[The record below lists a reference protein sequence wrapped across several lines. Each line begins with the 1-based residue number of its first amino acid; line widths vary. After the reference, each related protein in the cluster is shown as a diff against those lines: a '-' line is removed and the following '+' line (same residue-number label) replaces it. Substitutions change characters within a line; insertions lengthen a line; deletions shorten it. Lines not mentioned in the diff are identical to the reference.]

1 MIPAL
6 VSPTQSGFVRALLDP
21 TLPAPPG
28 LATWNGSDPALRFAV
43 YRNNVVVSLVAAL
56 ADTFPVVRE
65 LVGADFF
72 TAMARLY
79 VAEQPPSSPVLAHYG
94 DGFADWVGQFEPAA
108 AVPYLADIAR
118 LERARV
124 RAYHA
129 ADAPLLGADTIA
141 AQLADPERLP
151 AARLQLHP
159 SVTVLASPWAVVSL
173 WAAHQ
178 GQGRLGD
185 VDPARPEWSINN
197 GFGFLWNPQ
206 WAELKK
212 ARVWLAAAGLEAWS
226 YDASGIAWVS
236 GTQYQAVARSVDT
249 ALNYSLPYAT
259 ATFTFDT
266 SVPTLFVSTPAADS
280 TLETPSLIAGTA
292 ADSAPNAGVANWSI
306 ASLASPAARRAKPK
320 RRRSRT
326 PPRVWRRR

>member
-1 MIPAL
+1 MNAA
-6 VSPTQSGFVRALLDP
+6 SARPTQHAFASALLDP
-21 TLPAPPG
+21 ALPVPPG
-28 LATWNGSDPALRFAV
+28 LASWNGSDPTPRFAV
-43 YRNNVVVSLVAAL
+43 YRNNVVASLVAAL

-94 DGFADWVGQFEPAA
+94 DGFADWMAQFEPVA
-108 AVPYLADIAR
+108 AVPYLADMAR

-185 VDPARPEWSINN
+185 VDPARPECALVLRFQDDAAVIAI
-197 GFGFLWNPQ
+197 PQ
-206 WAELKK
+206 VAAEFFRRLQHG
-212 ARVWLAAAGLEAWS
+212 LPLGEAAA
-226 YDASGIAWVS
+226 
-236 GTQYQAVARSVDT
+236 
-249 ALNYSLPYAT
+249 LPEPL
-259 ATFTFDT
+259 D
-266 SVPTLFVSTPAADS
+266 L
-280 TLETPSLIAGTA
+280 G
-292 ADSAPNAGVANWSI
+292 
-306 ASLASPAARRAKPK
+306 ASLALLIRHGAISDWL
-320 RRRSRT
+320 ST
-326 PPRVWRRR
+326 D